1 MLGAAGALDSAGFAA
16 GFEVAAAELAGLE
29 LSEVLGVADV
39 EVPRESLR

>member
-1 MLGAAGALDSAGFAA
+1 VLDSAGLAA
-16 GFEVAAAELAGLE
+16 GFEVVAGEAAGEVAELE